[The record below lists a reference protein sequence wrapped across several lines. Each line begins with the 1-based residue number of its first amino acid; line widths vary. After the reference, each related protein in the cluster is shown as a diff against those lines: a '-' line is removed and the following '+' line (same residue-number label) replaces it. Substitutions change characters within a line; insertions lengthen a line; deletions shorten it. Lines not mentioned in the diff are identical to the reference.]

1 MTPNP
6 YYPML
11 LRWHEKRYGL
21 SEETLKALWGKSYQ
35 DALMAYGT
43 NPPWDFVWK
52 RFESLA
58 LREMS
63 GRYPLTRIIQSFFV
77 IPKTLLDIQETMIH
91 QPFRRKDAYGQKY
104 IS

>member
-1 MTPNP
+1 MTHNP
-6 YYPML
+6 YHPML
-11 LRWHEKRYGL
+11 LSWHEKRYGL
-21 SEETLKALWGKSYQ
+21 SEEILKTLWDKSYQ

-58 LREMS
+58 LREM
-63 GRYPLTRIIQSFFV
+63 GERYPLTRVIQSFFV
-77 IPKTLLDIQETMIH
+77 IPKTLLNIQETMIH
-91 QPFRRKDAYGQKY
+91 KPFIRKDVYGQKY